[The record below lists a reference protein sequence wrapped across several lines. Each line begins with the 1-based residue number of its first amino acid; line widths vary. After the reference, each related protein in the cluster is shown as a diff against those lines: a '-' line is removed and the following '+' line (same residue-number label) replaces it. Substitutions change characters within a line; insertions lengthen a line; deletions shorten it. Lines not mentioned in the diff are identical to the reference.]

1 MRTTK
6 RVAVGRDM
14 FSTIIDGNF
23 YYVDKTRFLRP
34 VLYSDSQVL
43 LFTRPRRFGKTLTM
57 NMIHEFLNLN
67 PENPGDTSRQER
79 LFKGLDVMKDP
90 EIVHE
95 YMGQYPVVFMTLKS
109 VSGESFEEAVEALA
123 VLISETASGFE
134 YLKQSPK
141 LSDYEK
147 SQLELYIN
155 HGRLL
160 EKNNRYN
167 IKYFLNFIGSVLN
180 SVWRLMPDPLV

>member
-1 MRTTK
+1 MQTNK
-6 RVAVGRDM
+6 RVSVGRES

-34 VLYSDSQVL
+34 VLTSDSLVL

-67 PENPGDTSRQER
+67 PENPGDTSRQKR
-79 LFKGLDVMKDP
+79 LFNGLDVMNDK
-90 EIVHE
+90 EIVHD

-141 LSDYEK
+141 LSEYEK
-147 SQLELYIN
+147 ASLSYT
-155 HGRLL
+155 
-160 EKNNRYN
+160 
-167 IKYFLNFIGSVLN
+167 
-180 SVWRLMPDPLV
+180 